1 MLYHVLN
8 YSGLLY
14 SHKPISSQ
22 LHSISHYFFPAQH
35 SVMLNIYNNKNIHFI
50 SYSAILNNS
59 GLSSWVELES

>member
-22 LHSISHYFFPAQH
+22 LHSISHYFFPAKY
-35 SVMLNIYNNKNIHFI
+35 SVMLYNMNIHVI
-50 SYSAILNNS
+50 SYSAFLNNS
-59 GLSSWVELES
+59 GLSSLVELES